1 MDKEYRNLFI
11 ELASAAAVAAERVM
25 ELDKKNNDEQGLK
38 TATLMRDDYN
48 ALLDKIKNDNFTDI
62 SLSRNEYAKL
72 LTAALIVTNN
82 LKDQIITMQKVI
94 KGYETVVAPKL
105 QRIINETTTN
115 DEALTLAN
123 ELFKEKS

>member
-1 MDKEYRNLFI
+1 
-11 ELASAAAVAAERVM
+11 
-25 ELDKKNNDEQGLK
+25 
-38 TATLMRDDYN
+38 MRDDYN

>member
-105 QRIINETTTN
+105 QRIINETATN